1 MGTVKDKEYR
11 VVRRDGDRT
20 LIYCICDTFSS
31 ALYQKKICDK
41 DSGKTCYIQVVK
53 KEDK

>member
-11 VVRRDGDRT
+11 VVRRDGDRI
-20 LIYCICDTFSS
+20 LICCICDTFSL
-31 ALYQKKICDK
+31 ALVHKRICDK
-41 DSGKTCYIQVVK
+41 YFSTTCYIQIVK